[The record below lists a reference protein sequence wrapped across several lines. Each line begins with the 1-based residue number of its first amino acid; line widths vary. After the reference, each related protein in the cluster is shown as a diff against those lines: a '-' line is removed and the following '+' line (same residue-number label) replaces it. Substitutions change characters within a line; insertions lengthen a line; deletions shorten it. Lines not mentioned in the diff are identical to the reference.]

1 MYAFTEIWIKSRPFF
16 LLQRVFILQKRDE
29 TLILMQ
35 IVTYNQ
41 TKESREK
48 HEKPQIVSSLK

>member
-16 LLQRVFILQKRDE
+16 LLQRVFVLQKRDE

-35 IVTYNQ
+35 IVTYIQ

>member
-1 MYAFTEIWIKSRPFF
+1 MNKVSPFF